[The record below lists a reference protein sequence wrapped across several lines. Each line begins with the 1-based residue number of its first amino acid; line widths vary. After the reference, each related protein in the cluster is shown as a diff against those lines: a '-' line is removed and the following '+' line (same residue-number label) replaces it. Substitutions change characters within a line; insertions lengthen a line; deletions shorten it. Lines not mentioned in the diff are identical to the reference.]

1 MSILT
6 TGGTAGRRTLTVV
19 IAVVA
24 VALLAVGGTLLP
36 VQSATFRSSPPP
48 LVGRTSTT
56 CTPAVEPGA
65 KANLAVAAIRQAP
78 GREGRVSAAQV
89 GGGAV
94 DVRLTEQGRGQLL
107 PGPAQPTIVQSEGVM
122 ATAAGAMMFSRA
134 NSGSLTGLMAAPCG
148 PPSTEHWFVGVGATD
163 DFRTDLVLTN
173 PDEGQAE
180 VDLRFYGRTGLVVV
194 PGSPG
199 LVIEG
204 RSSRTVSLRALV
216 EAQGPLTVAVRAS
229 VGRVSAMALGRRSD
243 GLDPRGA
250 DWQPSSVPPATS
262 LVIPAVPESAG
273 RRSLTVVNPGRER
286 AEVAVELLGIEGP
299 FAPAGAEAMVVAP
312 ESSATVDLA
321 AGLAGQAGNV
331 RLTSTRPVT
340 AAVESLSSED
350 DEEPDLAV
358 QPAVAPVNR
367 AGIVPLA
374 IVAGLDAEFTL
385 GNGGPAEVNVSFEVV
400 SYAGASLRQDD
411 IVIVPGGSATRRLT
425 SPAPAFLVV
434 RAPSGSAVYGGVN
447 YTGSLGG
454 AAGLTSVPVTSPDRA
469 GLAPQATFDPSL
481 GQ

>member
-6 TGGTAGRRTLTVV
+6 TGGSPGRRAVTVMV
-19 IAVVA
+19 ALIA
-24 VALLAVGGTLLP
+24 VALVAVGGTLLP
-36 VQSATFRSSPPP
+36 AQPGTFRSSPLPI
-48 LVGRTSTT
+48 VGRTSTT
-56 CTPAVEPGA
+56 CTPAAEPGA
-65 KANLAVAAIRQAP
+65 RANLAVAAIRQAP
-78 GREGRVSAAQV
+78 GREGRISATQV

-94 DVRLTEQGRGQLL
+94 ALRLTEQGTAQLL
-107 PGPAQPTIVQSEGVM
+107 PGPAQPVILQGEGVM

-134 NSGSLTGLMAAPCG
+134 TSGSLTGLMAAPCG
-148 PPSTEHWFVGVGATD
+148 APNTEHWFVGVGASD

-173 PDEGQAE
+173 ADEGQAE

-216 EAQGPLTVAVRAS
+216 EDEGPLTVAVRAS
-229 VGRVSAMALGRRSD
+229 VGRVSAMALDRRSA
-243 GLDPRGA
+243 GLQPRGA

-262 LVIPAVPESAG
+262 LVIPAVPEGSG
-273 RRSLTVVNPGRER
+273 RRTLTVANPGRER

-299 FAPAGAEAMVVAP
+299 FAPTGAEALVVPP

-321 AGLAGQAGNV
+321 AGLARQAGNV
-331 RLTSTRPVT
+331 RLSSTRPVT
-340 AAVESLSSED
+340 AAVESLSSVA
-350 DEEPDLAV
+350 DEAPDLAV

-374 IVAGLDAEFTL
+374 IVAGLDGEFTL
-385 GNGGPAEVNVSFEVV
+385 GNAGPAEVNVSFEVF
-400 SYAGASLRQDD
+400 SYTGASLRQDD
-411 IVIVPGGSATRRLT
+411 IVIIPGGSATRRLT

-447 YTGSLGG
+447 YTGSVGG
-454 AAGLTSVPVTSPDRA
+454 AAGLATVPITSPDRA
-469 GLAPQATFDPSL
+469 GLTPQARFDPSL